1 MPVTPAEAPG
11 DALAEAVLAHLT
23 GFPAARRCWVAYSGG
38 RDSSVLL
45 ALLARLRPR
54 LRMEL
59 RAVHVDHG
67 LQPAAADWADHCA
80 RRCAGLGVPCELR
93 RVRVEP
99 AAGKGPEAAAR
110 ASRYEALARILS
122 PGDLML
128 TAHHRDDQ
136 AETLLLALL
145 RGSGVQ
151 GLAAMPQVAP
161 LGAGLLVRPLLGW
174 SRAEL
179 HDSVQPPA
187 LDWVEDPSNLDLS
200 LDRNF
205 LRARVL
211 PLLAERWPAAG
222 RTLARSAGHCAEAAD
237 LVGRY
242 AAQILAGVPGRR
254 PGTLSVEALLGL
266 DPGLCRAVLRR
277 WIHERG
283 FCLPDTRHLGR
294 ILAEVLPARADA
306 SPLVAWP
313 GCEVRRYRGDLF
325 SLTPGRSWTCPW
337 VWVGW
342 PCGMGQVR
350 AWTQPCWVRGPW
362 RSASGF
368 AVCAAGRWVVP
379 TTGTSSICSR
389 RRMSQTGY
397 VAMSLWS
404 SPMGAWWP
412 SAGPGSATVGS
423 PSPTEAVRLRGA
435 NRRKS
440 GVSRPKLPVCV
451 VWVVASR
458 GTEPR
463 HPTATVR
470 SKTPVKCST
479 GVRRRL
485 ARHAPG
491 ALGMLGAKGPLPLTG
506 AGAPLAASFTQP
518 PPRAW

>member
-1 MPVTPAEAPG
+1 MPETPADASG
-11 DALAEAVLAHLT
+11 DALAESVLALLT
-23 GFPAARRCWVAYSGG
+23 GFPEARRCWVAYSGG

-67 LQPAAADWADHCA
+67 LQPAAADWAEHCL
-80 RRCAGLGVPCELR
+80 RRCAGLGIPCDLH
-93 RVRVEP
+93 RVRVGP

-110 ASRYEALARILS
+110 ASRYEALAGLLGR
-122 PGDLML
+122 GDLML

-151 GLAAMPQVAP
+151 GLAAMPQVIP
-161 LGAGLLVRPLLGW
+161 LGAGLLVRPLLDW
-174 SRAEL
+174 SGAEL
-179 HDSVQPPA
+179 HGSVQSPA

-242 AAQILAGVPGRR
+242 AAQALASVPGTR

-266 DPGLCRAVLRR
+266 DPALCRVVVRR

-283 FCLPDTRHLGR
+283 FAVPDARHLGR

-313 GCEVRRYRGDLF
+313 GCEVRRYRDDLF
-325 SLTPGRSWTCPW
+325 ALPPLPPSPRDEA
-337 VWVGW
+337 VAWVG
-342 PCGMGQVR
+342 PILELPLGLGRLTLHDGAGRGLDPAVLGAGALVVR
-350 AWTQPCWVRGPW
+350 FGVRGLRCRPLGRLHHRHLKYLFQEADVPGWVRGHVPLV
-362 RSASGF
+362 F
-368 AVCAAGRWVVP
+368 ADGCLVAVGGACVCDG
-379 TTGTSSICSR
+379 
-389 RRMSQTGY
+389 
-397 VAMSLWS
+397 
-404 SPMGAWWP
+404 WP
-412 SAGPGSATVGS
+412 SLGG
-423 PSPTEAVRLRGA
+423 RDLRVEW
-435 NRRKS
+435 S
-440 GVSRPKLPVCV
+440 G
-451 VWVVASR
+451 
-458 GTEPR
+458 
-463 HPTATVR
+463 HPWE
-470 SKTPVKCST
+470 
-479 GVRRRL
+479 G
-485 ARHAPG
+485 
-491 ALGMLGAKGPLPLTG
+491 LGF
-506 AGAPLAASFTQP
+506 FT
-518 PPRAW
+518 